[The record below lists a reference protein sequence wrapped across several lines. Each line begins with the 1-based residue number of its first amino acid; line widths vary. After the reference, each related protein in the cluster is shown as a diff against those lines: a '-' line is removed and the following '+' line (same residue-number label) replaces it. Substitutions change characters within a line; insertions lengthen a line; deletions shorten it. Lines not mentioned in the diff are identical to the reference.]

1 MNASEREDTVVKQ
14 REFPILSTMPAPRDA
29 DERTLRRCDSEQDA
43 IAVAIVLSR
52 VSQAEIARR
61 MGIAKGYLTM
71 LKKGERVLTSDMAAA
86 LSYATGSNL
95 VRQYRTLQTAYRIAQ
110 GRARESDRIAAIAS
124 YSQAVA

>member
-1 MNASEREDTVVKQ
+1 MKQ
-14 REFPILSTMPAPRDA
+14 REFPIFSTMPPPRAA

-43 IAVAIVLSR
+43 IAVAITLSR

-86 LSYATGSNL
+86 LSYATGSDV
-95 VRQYRTLQTAYRIAQ
+95 VRQYRTLQSAYRIAR
-110 GRARESDRIAAIAS
+110 GIPRESDRIAAIAS
-124 YSQAVA
+124 YSQQVAA